1 MQMSMKRSKSIDL
14 TSGPILKTLAELAL
28 PIMASSFLGTAYNIT
43 DMAWIGL
50 LGSKAVAGVGVGGM
64 YVWLSQGLVALPRMG
79 GQVNTAQACG
89 RKDYKEAGF
98 YAASA
103 LQMTILFGLLF
114 AVASIVFLDPL
125 IGFFNLAD
133 PDAYAS
139 ARSYMLITCGLIIFS
154 FLNLTLT
161 GLFTAQGDS
170 RSPLMAN
177 FLGLVGNMLLDPLL
191 ILGIG
196 PFPRLET
203 AGAAIATV
211 TAQFLVFAVLI
222 FRIFTSGLETNVLRE
237 LHLFS
242 RFPGK
247 FYKNIFRIGFPTA
260 IQSMLYCMISMV
272 LTRMVS
278 AFGAAA
284 IAVQRVGGQ
293 IESVSWNT
301 ADGFGSALN
310 AFTAQ
315 NYGAGN
321 SDRIRKGYRISF
333 IIIALWGLLVT
344 AAFVF
349 FPTPISRLFF
359 HEADAI
365 AIAVDYLIIIG
376 FSEAFMSVE
385 LLTIGALSGLGRT
398 RLCSIIS
405 IVLTGARIPLA
416 MLLSGTA
423 LGLNGIWWALTLT
436 SIIKGI
442 VFTLTFHHISKRL
455 PGKRV
460 RIS

>member
-1 MQMSMKRSKSIDL
+1 MKKSTSLNL
-14 TSGPILKTLAELAL
+14 TSGPILKTLSELAL
-28 PIMASSFLGTAYNIT
+28 PIMASSMLATAYNIT
-43 DMAWIGL
+43 DMAWIGM
-50 LGSKAVAGVGVGGM
+50 LGAKAVAGVGVGGM
-64 YVWLSQGLVALPRMG
+64 YVWLSQGLASLPRMG
-79 GQVNTAQACG
+79 GQVYAAQACG
-89 RKDYKEAGF
+89 REDYEKARG
-98 YAASA
+98 YASSA
-103 LQMTILFGLLF
+103 LQLSLLFGLLF
-114 AVASIVFLDPL
+114 SAVCVLFIDPL
-125 IGFFNLAD
+125 LGFFQLG
-133 PDAYAS
+133 DAETYTA
-139 ARSYMLITCGLIIFS
+139 ARSYMLITCGLLVFS
-154 FLNLTLT
+154 YLNVTLT
-161 GLFTAQGDS
+161 GLSTAQGDS
-170 RSPLMAN
+170 KTPLAAN
-177 FLGLVGNMLLDPLL
+177 LLGLVGNMILDPLL

-203 AGAAIATV
+203 IGAAIATV
-211 TAQFLVFAVLI
+211 TAQMLVFLVLLI
-222 FRIFTSGLETNVLRE
+222 KSLRAQEPNILRKVQLFT
-237 LHLFS
+237 
-242 RFPGK
+242 RFPSD
-247 FYKNIFRIGFPTA
+247 YYQDIFRIGFPTA
-260 IQSMLYCMISMV
+260 IQGTLYCFISMV

-284 IAVQRVGGQ
+284 IATQRVGGQ

-301 ADGFGSALN
+301 ADGFASALN

-333 IIIALWGLLVT
+333 AIIAFWGLLVT
-344 AAFVF
+344 AVFVF
-349 FPTPISRLFF
+349 CPTPIARLFF

-365 AIAVDYLIIIG
+365 TIAVDYLIIIG

-416 MLLSGTA
+416 MILGNTA

-436 SIIKGI
+436 SITKGI

-455 PGKRV
+455 PGKRA
-460 RIS
+460 I

>member
-1 MQMSMKRSKSIDL
+1 MKRTTSLNL
-14 TSGPILKTLAELAL
+14 TSGPILKTLSELAL
-28 PIMASSFLGTAYNIT
+28 PIMASSMLGTAYNIT
-43 DMAWIGL
+43 DMAWIGM
-50 LGSKAVAGVGVGGM
+50 LGAKAVAGVGVGGM
-64 YVWLSQGLVALPRMG
+64 YVWLSQGLASLPRMG
-79 GQVNTAQACG
+79 GQVHAAQACG
-89 RKDYKEAGF
+89 RGDYEKARS
-98 YAASA
+98 YASSA
-103 LQMTILFGLLF
+103 IQLSLLFGLLF
-114 AVASIVFLDPL
+114 SAACVLFIDPL
-125 IGFFNLAD
+125 LGFFQLG
-133 PDAYAS
+133 DAKTYAS
-139 ARSYMLITCGLIIFS
+139 ARSYMLITCGLLVFS
-154 FLNLTLT
+154 YLNLTLT
-161 GLFTAQGDS
+161 GLSTAQGDS
-170 RSPLMAN
+170 KTPLMAN
-177 FLGLVGNMLLDPLL
+177 LLGLISNMILDPML

-203 AGAAIATV
+203 VGAAIATV
-211 TAQFLVFAVLI
+211 TAQILVFLVLLI
-222 FRIFTSGLETNVLRE
+222 KSLRAEEPNILRSIRLFT
-237 LHLFS
+237 
-242 RFPGK
+242 RFPADY
-247 FYKNIFRIGFPTA
+247 YKDIFRIGLPTA
-260 IQSMLYCMISMV
+260 IQGTLYCFISMV

-278 AFGAAA
+278 SFGAAA
-284 IAVQRVGGQ
+284 IATQRVGGQ
-293 IESVSWNT
+293 IESLSWNT

-359 HEADAI
+359 HETDAI

>member
-1 MQMSMKRSKSIDL
+1 MKRTTSLNL
-14 TSGPILKTLAELAL
+14 TSGPILKTLSELAL
-28 PIMASSFLGTAYNIT
+28 PIMASSMLGTAYNIT
-43 DMAWIGL
+43 DMAWIGM
-50 LGSKAVAGVGVGGM
+50 LGAKAVAGVGVGGM
-64 YVWLSQGLVALPRMG
+64 YVWLSQGLASLPRMG
-79 GQVNTAQACG
+79 GQVHAAQACG
-89 RKDYKEAGF
+89 RGDYEKARS
-98 YAASA
+98 YASSA
-103 LQMTILFGLLF
+103 IQLSLLFGLLF
-114 AVASIVFLDPL
+114 SAACVLFIDPL
-125 IGFFNLAD
+125 LGFFQLG
-133 PDAYAS
+133 DAKTYAS
-139 ARSYMLITCGLIIFS
+139 ARSYMLITCGLLVFS
-154 FLNLTLT
+154 YLNLTLT
-161 GLFTAQGDS
+161 GLSTAQGDS
-170 RSPLMAN
+170 KTPLMAN
-177 FLGLVGNMLLDPLL
+177 LLGLISNMILDPML

-203 AGAAIATV
+203 VGAAIATV
-211 TAQFLVFAVLI
+211 TAQILVFLVLLI
-222 FRIFTSGLETNVLRE
+222 KSLRAEEPNILRNIRLFT
-237 LHLFS
+237 
-242 RFPGK
+242 RFPATY
-247 FYKNIFRIGFPTA
+247 YKDIFRIGFPTA
-260 IQSMLYCMISMV
+260 IQGTLYCFISMV

-278 AFGAAA
+278 SFGAAA
-284 IAVQRVGGQ
+284 IATQRVGGQ
-293 IESVSWNT
+293 IESLSWNT

-359 HEADAI
+359 HETDAI

>member
-1 MQMSMKRSKSIDL
+1 M
-14 TSGPILKTLAELAL
+14 
-28 PIMASSFLGTAYNIT
+28 LGA
-43 DMAWIGL
+43 
-50 LGSKAVAGVGVGGM
+50 KAVAGVGVGGM
-64 YVWLSQGLVALPRMG
+64 YVWLSQGLASLPRMG
-79 GQVNTAQACG
+79 GQVHAAQACG
-89 RKDYKEAGF
+89 RGDYEKARS
-98 YAASA
+98 YASSA
-103 LQMTILFGLLF
+103 IQLSLFFGLLF
-114 AVASIVFLDPL
+114 SAACVLFIDPL
-125 IGFFNLAD
+125 LGFFQLD
-133 PDAYAS
+133 DANTYAA
-139 ARSYMLITCGLIIFS
+139 ARSYMLITCGLLVFS
-154 FLNLTLT
+154 YLNLTLT
-161 GLFTAQGDS
+161 GLSTAQGDS
-170 RSPLMAN
+170 KTPLMAN
-177 FLGLVGNMLLDPLL
+177 LLGLISNMILDPML

-203 AGAAIATV
+203 VGAAIATV
-211 TAQFLVFAVLI
+211 TAQILVFLVLLI
-222 FRIFTSGLETNVLRE
+222 KSLRAEEPNILRSIRLFT
-237 LHLFS
+237 
-242 RFPGK
+242 RFPANY
-247 FYKNIFRIGFPTA
+247 YKDIFRIGFPTA
-260 IQSMLYCMISMV
+260 IQGTLYCFISMV

-278 AFGAAA
+278 SFGAAA
-284 IAVQRVGGQ
+284 IATQRVGGQ
-293 IESVSWNT
+293 IESLSWNT

-321 SDRIRKGYRISF
+321 SYRIRKGYRISF

-349 FPTPISRLFF
+349 FPTPISRQFF

-436 SIIKGI
+436 SITKGI

-460 RIS
+460 RTI

>member
-1 MQMSMKRSKSIDL
+1 
-14 TSGPILKTLAELAL
+14 
-28 PIMASSFLGTAYNIT
+28 
-43 DMAWIGL
+43 
-50 LGSKAVAGVGVGGM
+50 
-64 YVWLSQGLVALPRMG
+64 
-79 GQVNTAQACG
+79 
-89 RKDYKEAGF
+89 
-98 YAASA
+98 
-103 LQMTILFGLLF
+103 
-114 AVASIVFLDPL
+114 
-125 IGFFNLAD
+125 
-133 PDAYAS
+133 
-139 ARSYMLITCGLIIFS
+139 MLITCGLLVFS
-154 FLNLTLT
+154 YLNLTLT
-161 GLFTAQGDS
+161 GLSTAQGDS
-170 RSPLMAN
+170 KTPLMAN
-177 FLGLVGNMLLDPLL
+177 LLGLISNMILDPLL

-203 AGAAIATV
+203 VGAAIATV
-211 TAQFLVFAVLI
+211 TAQILVFLVLLI
-222 FRIFTSGLETNVLRE
+222 KSLRAEEPNILRSIRLFT
-237 LHLFS
+237 
-242 RFPGK
+242 RFPANY
-247 FYKNIFRIGFPTA
+247 YKDIFRIGFPTA
-260 IQSMLYCMISMV
+260 IQGTLYCFISMV

-278 AFGAAA
+278 SFGAAA
-284 IAVQRVGGQ
+284 IATQRVGGQ
-293 IESVSWNT
+293 IESLSWNT

-344 AAFVF
+344 ATFVF
-349 FPTPISRLFF
+349 FPTSISRLFF

-436 SIIKGI
+436 SITKGI
-442 VFTLTFHHISKRL
+442 VFTLTFHHICKHL
-455 PGKRV
+455 PGKQV
-460 RIS
+460 

>member
-1 MQMSMKRSKSIDL
+1 
-14 TSGPILKTLAELAL
+14 
-28 PIMASSFLGTAYNIT
+28 MAN
-43 DMAWIGL
+43 L
-50 LGSKAVAGVGVGGM
+50 LGLISNM
-64 YVWLSQGLVALPRMG
+64 
-79 GQVNTAQACG
+79 
-89 RKDYKEAGF
+89 
-98 YAASA
+98 
-103 LQMTILFGLLF
+103 I
-114 AVASIVFLDPL
+114 LDP
-125 IGFFNLAD
+125 
-133 PDAYAS
+133 
-139 ARSYMLITCGLIIFS
+139 M
-154 FLNLTLT
+154 
-161 GLFTAQGDS
+161 
-170 RSPLMAN
+170 
-177 FLGLVGNMLLDPLL
+177 L

-203 AGAAIATV
+203 VGAAIATV
-211 TAQFLVFAVLI
+211 TAQILVFLVLLI
-222 FRIFTSGLETNVLRE
+222 KSLRAEEPNILRSIRLFTR
-237 LHLFS
+237 FS
-242 RFPGK
+242 ANY
-247 FYKNIFRIGFPTA
+247 YKDIFRIGFPTA
-260 IQSMLYCMISMV
+260 IQGTLYCFISMV

-278 AFGAAA
+278 SFGAAA
-284 IAVQRVGGQ
+284 IATQRVGGQ
-293 IESVSWNT
+293 IESLSWNT

-321 SDRIRKGYRISF
+321 SYRIRKGYRISF

-436 SIIKGI
+436 SITKGI

-460 RIS
+460 RTI

>member
-1 MQMSMKRSKSIDL
+1 MKRTTSLNL
-14 TSGPILKTLAELAL
+14 TSGPILKTLSELAL
-28 PIMASSFLGTAYNIT
+28 PIMASSMLATAYNIT
-43 DMAWIGL
+43 DMAWIGM
-50 LGSKAVAGVGVGGM
+50 LGAKAVAGVGVGGM
-64 YVWLSQGLVALPRMG
+64 YVWLSQGLASLPRMG
-79 GQVNTAQACG
+79 GQVHAAQACG
-89 RKDYKEAGF
+89 RGEYEKARS
-98 YAASA
+98 YASSA
-103 LQMTILFGLLF
+103 MQLSLFFGLLF
-114 AVASIVFLDPL
+114 SAACVLFIDPL
-125 IGFFNLAD
+125 LGFFQLD
-133 PDAYAS
+133 DANTYAS
-139 ARSYMLITCGLIIFS
+139 ARSYMLITCGLLVFS
-154 FLNLTLT
+154 YLNLTLT
-161 GLFTAQGDS
+161 GLSTAQGDS
-170 RSPLMAN
+170 KTPLMAN
-177 FLGLVGNMLLDPLL
+177 LLGLISNMILDPLL

-203 AGAAIATV
+203 VGAAIATV
-211 TAQFLVFAVLI
+211 TAQILVFLVLLI
-222 FRIFTSGLETNVLRE
+222 KSLRAEEPNILRSIRLFT
-237 LHLFS
+237 
-242 RFPGK
+242 RFPANY
-247 FYKNIFRIGFPTA
+247 YKDIFRIGFPTA
-260 IQSMLYCMISMV
+260 IQGTLYCFISMV

-278 AFGAAA
+278 SFGAAA
-284 IAVQRVGGQ
+284 IATQRVGGQ
-293 IESVSWNT
+293 IESLSWNT

-349 FPTPISRLFF
+349 FPTSISRLFF

-436 SIIKGI
+436 SITKGI

-460 RIS
+460 RTI

>member
-1 MQMSMKRSKSIDL
+1 MKRTTSLNL
-14 TSGPILKTLAELAL
+14 TSGPILKTLSELAL
-28 PIMASSFLGTAYNIT
+28 PIMASSMLGTAYNIT
-43 DMAWIGL
+43 DMAWIGM
-50 LGSKAVAGVGVGGM
+50 LGAKAVAGVGVGGM
-64 YVWLSQGLVALPRMG
+64 YVWLSQGLASLPRMG
-79 GQVNTAQACG
+79 GQVHAAQACG
-89 RKDYKEAGF
+89 RGEYEKARS
-98 YAASA
+98 YASSA
-103 LQMTILFGLLF
+103 MQLSLFFGLLF
-114 AVASIVFLDPL
+114 SAACVLFIDPL
-125 IGFFNLAD
+125 LGFFQLD
-133 PDAYAS
+133 DANTYAS
-139 ARSYMLITCGLIIFS
+139 ARSYMLITCGLLVFS
-154 FLNLTLT
+154 YLNLTLT
-161 GLFTAQGDS
+161 GLSTAQGDS
-170 RSPLMAN
+170 KTPLMAN
-177 FLGLVGNMLLDPLL
+177 LLGLISNMILDPLL

-203 AGAAIATV
+203 VGAAIATV
-211 TAQFLVFAVLI
+211 TAQILVFLVLLI
-222 FRIFTSGLETNVLRE
+222 KSLRAEEPNILRSIRLFT
-237 LHLFS
+237 
-242 RFPGK
+242 RFPANY
-247 FYKNIFRIGFPTA
+247 YKDIFRIGFPTA
-260 IQSMLYCMISMV
+260 IQGTLYCFISMV

-278 AFGAAA
+278 SFGAAA
-284 IAVQRVGGQ
+284 IATQRVGGQ
-293 IESVSWNT
+293 IESLSWNT

-349 FPTPISRLFF
+349 FPTSISRLFF

-436 SIIKGI
+436 SITKGI

-460 RIS
+460 RTI